1 MAVAV
6 KRTFIPACYNGR
18 SSDWKPS
25 IEKAC
30 TDMYQEYVAETVGV
44 QKERYGEGKCYGGI
58 IIEQESGRRA

>member
-1 MAVAV
+1 MAATTCHHVSIVVWMAVAV

-30 TDMYQEYVAETVGV
+30 TDMYQEYVAET
-44 QKERYGEGKCYGGI
+44 EW
-58 IIEQESGRRA
+58 